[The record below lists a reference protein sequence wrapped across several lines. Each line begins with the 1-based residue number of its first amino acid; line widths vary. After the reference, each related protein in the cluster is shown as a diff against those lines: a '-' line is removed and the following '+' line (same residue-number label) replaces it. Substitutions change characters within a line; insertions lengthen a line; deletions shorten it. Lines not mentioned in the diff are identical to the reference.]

1 MTQGIIMMKMMM
13 MAKMIKVY
21 MHVEAC
27 SHSVFIDIHIMSF

>member
-13 MAKMIKVY
+13 KAKMIKVH
-21 MHVEAC
+21 MHIKAC